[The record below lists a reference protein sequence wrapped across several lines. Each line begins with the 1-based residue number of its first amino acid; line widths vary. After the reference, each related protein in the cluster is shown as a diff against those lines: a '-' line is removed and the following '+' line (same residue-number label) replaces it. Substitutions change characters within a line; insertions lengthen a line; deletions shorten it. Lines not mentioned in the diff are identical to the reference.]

1 VSNKLKPCPSCGAKN
16 TPDRTLI
23 TELYDHDK
31 YKYGKCFNCG
41 AKMYNCNTRPIE
53 DALQARI
60 AELEKLLSG
69 NPQTMTTQEML
80 AMPLNSEI
88 ALCNG
93 CYIMRVPGG
102 WIYKDTYNYSDSCG
116 VSAMGVFVPEPSD
129 IACDA
134 HLEKSATQAPL
145 PVSGA
150 TQQEVDNEG

>member
-1 VSNKLKPCPSCGAKN
+1 MRISSARDETTAGKAEGGEVSDKLKPCPSCGAKN
-16 TPDRTLI
+16 TPERTLI

-41 AKMYNCNTRPIE
+41 AKMYNWNTRPIE

-69 NPQTMTTQEML
+69 NPQTMTTKEML

-93 CYIMRVPGG
+93 CYIMRVPSG
-102 WIYKDTYNYSDSCG
+102 WVYKDTYNYSDGCG
-116 VSAMGVFVPEPSD
+116 VSAMGVFVPEP
-129 IACDA
+129 
-134 HLEKSATQAPL
+134 K
-145 PVSGA
+145 
-150 TQQEVDNEG
+150 EVNE